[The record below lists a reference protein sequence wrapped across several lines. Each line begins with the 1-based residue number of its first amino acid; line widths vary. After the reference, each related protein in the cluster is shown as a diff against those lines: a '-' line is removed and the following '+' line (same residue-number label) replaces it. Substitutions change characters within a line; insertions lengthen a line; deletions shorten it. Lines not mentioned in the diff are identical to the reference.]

1 MATKDLCALIL
12 NVLHCVQLMQ
22 ANIWHPP
29 PSPRITRA
37 HTSQAAGGSIV
48 VIETLSLDK

>member
-29 PSPRITRA
+29 SPRITRA
-37 HTSQAAGGSIV
+37 HTSQAAEGSIV